1 MIKDLTISVEN
12 TMIDEYLSK
21 QENKILAQGHIGTHL
36 DIYNKSKIPLEYFK
50 RRGIILDAY
59 DIAERKEIGLE
70 VLGDGEIKPGDFV
83 LIRTGR
89 IERYSYGTR
98 EYFLNHPVLSLE
110 LIDYLIDKRISFIGI
125 DCPGI
130 RSNGIE
136 HQNADK
142 YCEENGVYVVENIIN
157 LDELLDRKFTV
168 YTMWIDDVN
177 ATGLRCRLLAEIL

>member
-70 VLGDGEIKPGDFV
+70 VLGDREIK
-83 LIRTGR
+83 
-89 IERYSYGTR
+89 
-98 EYFLNHPVLSLE
+98 HPVLSLE